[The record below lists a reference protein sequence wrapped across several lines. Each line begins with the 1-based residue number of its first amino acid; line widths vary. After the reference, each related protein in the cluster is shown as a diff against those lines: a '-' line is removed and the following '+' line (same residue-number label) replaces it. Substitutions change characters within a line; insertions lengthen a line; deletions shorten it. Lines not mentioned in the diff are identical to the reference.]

1 MNEADLGAIRQ
12 LKDEWS
18 TQGKRVI
25 LMARKIVDTNSI
37 IPISSS
43 SEFETDMMN
52 QGRSGLTLVGMVA
65 LMDPPRKEIPEVIRT
80 LRGAQIRISM
90 VRGVMIPFFSY

>member
-1 MNEADLGAIRQ
+1 MNEADLAAIRQ

-18 TQGKRVI
+18 SQGKRVI
-25 LMARKIVDTNSI
+25 LMARKIVDTDSVV
-37 IPISSS
+37 PESES
-43 SEFETDMMN
+43 SEFETEMMN
-52 QGRSGLTLVGMVA
+52 QGKSGLTLVGMVA

-90 VRGVMIPFFSY
+90 VRGVMIPIYPY